1 MKQFYK
7 QFHFLIVIG
16 ISFVF
21 VTCTKIDN
29 SPVKDTQ
36 EPNCKPSEL
45 PNQLRAVFVDDL
57 MPNATDITPVAVFRF
72 TQGIKTYANTS
83 CKTKPNECQT
93 NLLIQN
99 ISGLEI
105 GISYTIYYELG
116 NNKWSSDGYAKI
128 LPDSTFNAGIV
139 TLNCGWVSS
148 GTMQIIK
155 RGITYKN

>member
-1 MKQFYK
+1 MRLFYK
-7 QFHFLIVIG
+7 QFKFLFAIG
-16 ISFVF
+16 VCIIFSA
-21 VTCTKIDN
+21 CTKIDN
-29 SPVKDTQ
+29 GSVSDTQ
-36 EPNCKPSEL
+36 EPKCKPSEL

-57 MPNATDITPVAVFRF
+57 MPNATDVTPVAVFRF
-72 TQGIKTYANTS
+72 TQGIKTYANTN

-93 NLLIQN
+93 DLLIQN

-105 GISYTIYYELG
+105 GISYTINYELG

-128 LPDSTFNAGIV
+128 PPDSTFNAGVV